1 MKNLVFNLRTKE
13 AQTGCA
19 TSSRMAKLLTTLLFL
34 TLGVGQMWGGPT
46 FSGGYAYFYNKGN
59 WSDSYKQLCIGKDSY
74 TETRPMTAITNTKL
88 WYNALP
94 TSGWGDATYMAVM
107 GNSSNWGSGSW
118 GPSNLSNANHRT
130 GTVSL
135 DNWGFS
141 SGNVN
146 MLTPASGSNDAT
158 LTLDYIGNAYS
169 SLNKTITFGAKT
181 SVNGAAYAAASTPG
195 KLTASSYAFSNYTTC
210 GTSKSATLN
219 AGTSGTTTIS
229 CGYTATTTLTA
240 ADATGYEFV
249 GWYNASGTQVTSSKT
264 LSINPTEATTYYAYY
279 RTFEV
284 KATVSDG
291 GSATPTSW
299 TYMSPSTG
307 GNITATPNTGYSFSG
322 WSILSGGGGYF
333 GATGTETTSS
343 TPNTVFRPTKSSTLK
358 ATFTAKNYTVTLDKN
373 GGDSDG
379 SIQTTY
385 NSNTT
390 SSPTFASRAG
400 YSCDGYFTAADGG
413 TKIINA
419 DGTLVSGTVAGW
431 LSSGYWVKDAA
442 DITLYAHWTE
452 SATYYTLHYTYGTG
466 LSARLSS
473 ISAAKTSG
481 GDAIAD
487 NASLLSGTGV
497 TLSATPADHYK
508 FVGWYSAAGCA
519 ANTLVST
526 DNPYSFSMSDNT
538 NLYAKAEL
546 MTTVITLNANGGAGG
561 TSSVTATHGSKDLS
575 SSITKPTRD
584 GYTLSGWYTEESGG
598 TQVILSSGYTKG
610 SVTDYTTS
618 DGTWI
623 YTGSTLTLYAHWTEK
638 KSTITVTTATSS
650 QGTLK
655 FGSTDK
661 SWGTTASLGVAT
673 TQSITATAAAGFTFV
688 RWDLSGAA
696 ASASTLTNAT
706 ITLKADGT
714 GSTGTA
720 TAVFEED
727 LSSPW
732 IVAGG
737 NKIVTTGTT
746 WRTTADDNNTMLK
759 KTGHST
765 ESVVY
770 FTVPVTT
777 VCSGDNNENFQFKIY
792 NTSTSTWYSLGA
804 DGSSYYLLKDEDGT
818 AKSLVTD
825 GKNIELRAY
834 VTGNYEFKLDYS
846 STPKLTV
853 TWPVFNQVRISAASP
868 TDATNVGNFDMS
880 DPVSNVRTVTRSL
893 KANTTYTFKI
903 MYNSDWY
910 GYNSGTF
917 TRSTSTSSNSRT
929 ISTSGGDMTLTTDYA
944 GDYTFRFNQSTK
956 ALSVD
961 FPEAY
966 KVTYDKGTVD
976 GSSSSCSAKD
986 IDNGNAAVT
995 SNSTWVKSGNR
1006 VVLTAPEAKTGYTYD
1021 GWFDNNSG
1029 TGAAITTNANCTITV
1044 SSALSRYA
1052 CYHENL
1058 TAITI
1063 TTDGHGTITTP
1074 SPNNSPYSLGVAT
1087 MQAINASPSTGYHWN
1102 TWTVSG
1108 NAALNSTATTQ
1119 SNKAKGNGTSGG
1131 TGTVTATF
1139 SPNTYYVRF
1148 NGNGGTGSMS
1158 NQTLT
1163 YDAAQILTSNAFTRT
1178 GYTFAGWATAAD
1190 GSVAY
1195 TDGQSVSNLSSTQ
1208 GATVDLYAKWTAKTY
1223 TVTLDVDEDHKGT
1236 IAGAATS
1243 QTVTY
1248 DATPTTIANRPTAEE
1263 GYGLDSYYTGH
1274 NGAGTK
1280 LINGDGTWVASVAG
1294 YTDASSHWIHDGDE
1308 TLYAYY
1314 KKAEITVGLA
1324 AAVVAPWTEESP
1336 STVTATPTLSPSPEG
1351 NTKICWFLLQNNNN
1365 PVEPQP
1371 TFTPG
1376 EGNSVS
1382 FPAPTVSGNYKVV
1395 ATLRTGTSCDGGTLL
1410 DADTVIFTVAGE
1422 HTVTILYKCGDDVI
1436 KASTTSPGKPLE
1448 GTSITAPDIIGYS
1461 FHHWVL
1467 GDGVTLA
1474 SGTAGSAGSAGTA
1487 TISYTAI
1494 YDGQITAV
1502 YTKKRL
1508 IYFNNTLGWSNVYV
1522 YFYKNAN
1529 YWDNSNGTGSNTS
1542 SYSSSYTG
1550 IHGQMLPVSEG
1561 SQIYY
1566 FDAEAA
1572 GVNASYQD
1580 VAFTELEQT
1589 NYNYF
1594 AKTGSVKN
1602 KVIRR
1607 GDYKATTLPMFV
1619 PLAGVAAVNKNGNL
1633 AEYYNEGYW
1642 MNYPENTGY
1651 WLKIYSSTALDAPT
1665 LQTIPFEFTADKTL
1679 PMNLTVE
1686 LEAGRTYGFEIYRN
1700 DGSYYGL
1707 SGTTFKIGD
1716 SGDEG
1721 QTVRAVT
1728 TSGRT
1733 GLKTSVAGDYIFKL
1747 GFGNSGGYNY
1757 LVGVHYPVAAND
1769 YRIVYNDRV
1778 KWSHN
1783 TAHSASWHHPSRAI
1797 HKEDGAKD
1805 TVSFYVSKAAGA
1817 SASMKFQ
1824 YARSISSEGVVT
1836 WSDVASGSIDLSS
1849 IENSGVYNFI
1859 LTQSAGSISV
1869 EKIEPYTGAYYIRTD
1884 CAGSTKWDNY
1894 RAADHQMTYSEF
1906 SKSRETNKFGD
1917 LFSHYYTKWCPR
1929 GTNIKFCIANDYS
1942 SCVSDTLI
1950 QDEAFDG
1957 SISDFENVD
1966 ANGTLKNHGEGDATA
1981 DPYSANIR
1989 FMYDEA
1995 NNRIKRAYVAAAT
2008 NENKRFLVLQGD
2020 DNLKDKNGDA
2030 ITATANLEANAVLFQ
2045 DNQNWIYETTVKAIP
2060 GARIRI
2066 YANYLVGLPEQATQF
2081 FCGASEDWDE
2091 EHTVELIGGS
2101 GSTPMLVRVI
2111 YDFKTNRLV
2120 CAWMPDGSE
2129 IEGDNAI
2136 NADIMVIREH
2146 QDAAQTITFKNDE
2159 SKLSEVKTVYGAMKF
2174 NRWIL
2179 NNRQHPEDINPDH
2192 CRAANIESDLST
2204 YHPVL
2209 PPAEQKSIYERS
2221 LYFISFPFRVK
2232 LSEVFGFGKYWDEWY
2247 IEYYDGETRAKNGY
2261 WKDSP
2266 PNWKYVTTDMLN
2278 SFYLEPNVGYILGLD
2293 LDYMQAENTTFW
2305 ANGISNV
2312 ELYFPSQESIE
2323 TIGRTAVTM
2332 PALGEAYL
2340 CTINRGTS
2348 EGDRRVKDSYW
2359 RCIGVPGYSSYNNTL
2374 TVDGSN
2380 EFSWQ
2385 TNTTWREDFKDY
2397 PFLYE
2402 WNMTDNTLTA
2412 QSTNRYNFK
2421 AMHAYLVQNG
2431 NEIHWSAI
2439 SATPV
2444 SPIVARNRAAS
2455 QTEYLWRLTMECD
2468 GKEEDQA
2475 FIRMTDEEAV
2485 TDGFDFGQDLVKEYN
2500 YQRSDLYTYI
2510 GYERAAANSMPLHT
2524 EETTSIP
2531 VGVSIEKGGEYTFA
2545 MPDGTS
2551 GVGITLIDSETG
2563 AQTNLSAGF
2572 TYTVNFEKGDYN
2584 NRLYLEISPVSQL
2597 STGVDEVPS
2606 DHVQGTKARKVV
2618 IDGLL
2623 YIVKDGQMYDA
2634 TGKHC
2639 K

>member
-34 TLGVGQMWGGPT
+34 TLGVGQMWALDIYLDTHNFTDWTSSSAT
-46 FSGGYAYFYNKGN
+46 FKLWPGTGSDVSGTKVTTNLYKFSVSSATGTMYFKRYDSGGSSQWNEFSVTYNSSYNTYKVTGWNAGSCANYNVSIATKTHYIYFDNSTTG
-59 WSDSYKQLCIGKDSY
+59 WSNSYKYFVIGHDN
-74 TETRPMTAITNTKL
+74 PTAYSKVYSMSALGHTKL
-88 WYNALP
+88 WYVSQSSDSWTDLTYYAICSP
-94 TSGWGDATYMAVM
+94 TSSWSGTSWG
-107 GNSSNWGSGSW
+107 SSNI
-118 GPSNLSNANHRT
+118 SNANKYAAPYKDKYDMNNSSSYLFT
-130 GTVSL
+130 PASSSNNCALTIDYKTGYSALNYSQTVKKYTCTAEYDGSLASQYKNADINSGTVTISAYKLTGNGTVS
-135 DNWGFS
+135 N
-141 SGNVN
+141 
-146 MLTPASGSNDAT
+146 TSNSAT
-158 LTLDYIGNAYS
+158 LDE
-169 SLNKTITFGAKT
+169 
-181 SVNGAAYAAASTPG
+181 ASEKSASKDAVYTG
-195 KLTASSYAFSNYTTC
+195 EVTLTASPNT
-210 GTSKSATLN
+210 
-219 AGTSGTTTIS
+219 
-229 CGYTATTTLTA
+229 GYT
-240 ADATGYEFV
+240 FV
-249 GWYNASGTQVTSSKT
+249 GWFSSTSASTALSTETTYTYNAPKSTKT
-264 LSINPTEATTYYAYY
+264 VYARFKEDRYTVKVQTY
-279 RTFEV
+279 TN
-284 KATVSDG
+284 
-291 GSATPTSW
+291 GSATPTSNQ
-299 TYMSPSTG
+299 YGGIATG
-307 GNITATPNTGYSFSG
+307 VALTATPNTGYQFNGWTINSGTGSFGDASTA
-322 WSILSGGGGYF
+322 S
-333 GATGTETTSS
+333 TS
-343 TPNTVFRPTKSSTLK
+343 FYPTSNSQLK

-373 GGDSDG
+373 GGDSNG

-390 SSPTFASRAG
+390 SNPTYASRAG
-400 YSCDGYFTAADGG
+400 YSCDGYFTDPSTGS
-413 TKIINA
+413 KVINT
-419 DGTLVSGTVAGW
+419 DGTLVSGTVSGW

-442 DITLYAHWTE
+442 SITLYAHWTE
-452 SATYYTLHYTYGTG
+452 DVTYYNLKFGTRSGESTYGTV
-466 LSARLSS
+466 
-473 ISAAKTSG
+473 AAINATTS
-481 GDAIAD
+481 
-487 NASLLSGTGV
+487 ASLTTNTNYLSGTSVRV
-497 TLSATPADHYK
+497 TATPDDDYK
-508 FVGWYSAAGCA
+508 FVSWYNAATGGSEV
-519 ANTLVST
+519 TT
-526 DNPYSFSMSDNT
+526 DNPYTFTLNAATSV
-538 NLYAKAEL
+538 YAHFVQKS
-546 MTTVITLNANGGAGG
+546 TTITLNANGG
-561 TSSVTATHGSKDLS
+561 
-575 SSITKPTRD
+575 
-584 GYTLSGWYTEESGG
+584 SGG
-598 TQVILSSGYTKG
+598 TTSKTINHGASMTGLTAPGRSGYTFTGWWTATSEGVKVIDSDG
-610 SVTDYTTS
+610 TLVASVSGYTTS
-618 DGTWI
+618 GKKWD
-623 YTGSTLTLYAHWTEK
+623 YDDPTLTLYAQWTEK

-655 FGSTDK
+655 FGSTSK
-661 SWGTTASLGVAT
+661 SWGATASLGVAT
-673 TQSITATAAAGFTFV
+673 TQEITATAAAGFTFV

-706 ITLKADGT
+706 ITLKADGS

-732 IVAGG
+732 VLKGG
-737 NKIVTTGTT
+737 TNITG
-746 WRTTADDNNTMLK
+746 DNWATEHAMTK

-765 ESVVY
+765 ENVAYYTANISSTNSGISGSADAWSFKLIKNSAWYGLTADGSYWWGRSTSANQSLNTSGANIQICADVAGTYEIKVDYSTATPKITITFPTKYTVTYSVSPSGAANAITTSPSVSSGGSVAAGTSVT
-770 FTVPVTT
+770 FTHADAKTGYSWYRWENGSGSSLGTGSTYTTTINANTT
-777 VCSGDNNENFQFKIY
+777 VVAKYTENSYNVTATASAGGSATPASATSMGQVTGGDITASPNTGYNFTNWTITSGSGYFGASG
-792 NTSTSTWYSLGA
+792 TSTTSTTANTKFRPTAAATIQANFTPKQTTITLDNQDATTPGSTSVTATYDAEMPAITLPTKTGYTFGGYWGAPGGSGPQYYNA
-804 DGSSYYLLKDEDGT
+804 DGSS
-818 AKSLVTD
+818 AQ
-825 GKNIELRAY
+825 NW
-834 VTGNYEFKLDYS
+834 N
-846 STPKLTV
+846 
-853 TWPVFNQVRISAASP
+853 
-868 TDATNVGNFDMS
+868 NVN
-880 DPVSNVRTVTRSL
+880 P
-893 KANTTYTFKI
+893 TYT
-903 MYNSDWY
+903 
-910 GYNSGTF
+910 
-917 TRSTSTSSNSRT
+917 
-929 ISTSGGDMTLTTDYA
+929 
-944 GDYTFRFNQSTK
+944 
-956 ALSVD
+956 
-961 FPEAY
+961 
-966 KVTYDKGTVD
+966 
-976 GSSSSCSAKD
+976 
-986 IDNGNAAVT
+986 
-995 SNSTWVKSGNR
+995 
-1006 VVLTAPEAKTGYTYD
+1006 
-1021 GWFDNNSG
+1021 
-1029 TGAAITTNANCTITV
+1029 
-1044 SSALSRYA
+1044 
-1052 CYHENL
+1052 
-1058 TAITI
+1058 
-1063 TTDGHGTITTP
+1063 
-1074 SPNNSPYSLGVAT
+1074 
-1087 MQAINASPSTGYHWN
+1087 
-1102 TWTVSG
+1102 
-1108 NAALNSTATTQ
+1108 
-1119 SNKAKGNGTSGG
+1119 
-1131 TGTVTATF
+1131 
-1139 SPNTYYVRF
+1139 
-1148 NGNGGTGSMS
+1148 
-1158 NQTLT
+1158 
-1163 YDAAQILTSNAFTRT
+1163 
-1178 GYTFAGWATAAD
+1178 
-1190 GSVAY
+1190 
-1195 TDGQSVSNLSSTQ
+1195 
-1208 GATVDLYAKWTAKTY
+1208 LYAKWTAKTY
-1223 TVTLDVDEDHKGT
+1223 TVTLDYDETNHGDITSTPPTNSVTTTYGAEMPA
-1236 IAGAATS
+1236 IAILPKAT
-1243 QTVTY
+1243 
-1248 DATPTTIANRPTAEE
+1248 E
-1263 GYGLDSYYTGH
+1263 GYGFMGYYSA
-1274 NGAGTK
+1274 AGGSGTQYY
-1280 LINGDGTWVASVAG
+1280 DGTGTSV
-1294 YTDASSHWIHDGDE
+1294 TNWDVDDNV

-1371 TFTPG
+1371 SFTPG

-1448 GTSITAPDIIGYS
+1448 GTSITAPDIIGYK

-1494 YDGQITAV
+1494 YDGHITAV

-1508 IYFNNTLGWSNVYV
+1508 IYFNNTLNWSGVTV
-1522 YFYKNAN
+1522 YFYSGA
-1529 YWDNSNGTGSNTS
+1529 YWDASNGTGSKTGG
-1542 SYSSSYTG
+1542 SYQKCGVMTQIEGTNIWYYDAEAANVSSSYT
-1550 IHGQMLPVSEG
+1550 
-1561 SQIYY
+1561 Y
-1566 FDAEAA
+1566 
-1572 GVNASYQD
+1572 
-1580 VAFTELEQT
+1580 VAFTEKKQD
-1589 NYNYF
+1589 NYTYF
-1594 AKTGSVKN
+1594 SYQSGTTPN
-1602 KVIRR
+1602 KVIYR
-1607 GDYKATTLPMFV
+1607 GDYKSTQLPMFV
-1619 PLAGVAAVNKNGNL
+1619 PLAGQTGVKKNSNQAV
-1633 AEYYNEGYW
+1633 YYNEGYW

-1651 WLKIYSSTALDAPT
+1651 VLKIYESKTYGTSDEM
-1665 LQTIPFEFTADKTL
+1665 QSIPFEFTADKTM
-1679 PMNLTVE
+1679 PMSLTVE
-1686 LEAGRTYGFEIYRN
+1686 LNANREYGFEIHRA
-1700 DGSYYGL
+1700 DGSSYGNN
-1707 SGTTFKIGD
+1707 TKVMKIND
-1716 SGDEG
+1716 SGDNG
-1721 QTVRAVT
+1721 SPWAA
-1728 TSGRT
+1728 TSGKRT
-1733 GLKTSVAGDYIFKL
+1733 GLKTSVAGEYIFTL
-1747 GFGNSGGYNY
+1747 SFGNNGGYNY

-1778 KWSHN
+1778 TWSHS
-1783 TAHSASWHHPSRAI
+1783 TAHDASWHHPSRAI

-1824 YARSISSEGVVT
+1824 YASSISGEGVVT
-1836 WSDVASGSIDLSS
+1836 WSEVASGSIDLSS
-1849 IENSGVYNFI
+1849 IKNSGVYNFI

-1929 GTNIKFCIANDYS
+1929 GMNIKFCIANDYS

-1950 QDEAFDG
+1950 QDDAFDG

-1966 ANGTLKNHGEGDATA
+1966 AYGTLKNHGESDATA

-1989 FMYDEA
+1989 FMYDES
-1995 NNRIKRAYVAAAT
+1995 NNRIKRAYVAAST
-2008 NENKRFLVLQGD
+2008 NVTKRFLVLQGD
-2020 DNLKDKNGDA
+2020 AKLKDKNGNA
-2030 ITATANLEANAVLFQ
+2030 IPATANLEANAVLFQ
-2045 DNQNWIYETTVKAIP
+2045 DDQNWIYETTVKAIP

-2066 YANYLVGLPEQATQF
+2066 YANYLVGLSEQATQF
-2081 FCGASEDWDE
+2081 FCGASGDWDE
-2091 EHTVELIGGS
+2091 AHTVELLGGS
-2101 GSTPMLVRVI
+2101 GESPMLVRVI

-2136 NADIMVIREH
+2136 NADIMVVREH

-2192 CRAANIESDLST
+2192 CRAANIESDLTT

-2323 TIGRTAVTM
+2323 TIGRTAVKM
-2332 PALGEAYL
+2332 PALGDEYL

-2374 TVDGSN
+2374 TVDGTN

-2385 TNTTWREDFKDY
+2385 TNTAWREDFKDY

-2455 QTEYLWRLTMECD
+2455 QTEYLWRLTMERD
-2468 GKEEDQA
+2468 GEEEDQA
-2475 FIRMTDEEAV
+2475 FVRMTDEEDV

-2500 YQRSDLYTYI
+2500 NARSDLYTYI

-2551 GVGITLIDSETG
+2551 GVGITLVDSETG
-2563 AQTNLSAGF
+2563 ARTNLSAGF

-2584 NRLYLEISPVSQL
+2584 NRLYLEISPVSQI
-2597 STGVDEVPS
+2597 STGVGAVS
-2606 DHVQGTKARKVV
+2606 DQSSEIRKVV

-2634 TGKHC
+2634 TGKIC

>member
-1 MKNLVFNLRTKE
+1 MKHIFSNSNESAVARNSYR
-13 AQTGCA
+13 CA
-19 TSSRMAKLLTTLLFL
+19 TFALPLRKVFFTLSLLLTIS
-34 TLGVGQMWGGPT
+34 VGQMWGADVQQNAIIYMDN
-46 FSGGYAYFYNKGN
+46 SAAN
-59 WSDSYKQLCIGKDSY
+59 WSYSYIYFCINDNYGY
-74 TETRPMTAITNTKL
+74 TVSPVTNTKL
-88 WYNALP
+88 LVHKRTDDTWGNYSYIRFFGADGDWGHP
-94 TSGWGDATYMAVM
+94 TTSGLGGYQNMHDHGA
-107 GNSSNWGSGSW
+107 
-118 GPSNLSNANHRT
+118 NLSNTYNNYTFNANNYYVIKLSKT
-130 GTVSL
+130 GTKDNQASL
-135 DNWGFS
+135 SISCPGSTIS
-141 SGNVN
+141 S
-146 MLTPASGSNDAT
+146 M
-158 LTLDYIGNAYS
+158 
-169 SLNKTITFGAKT
+169 NKTMTVKAKIST
-181 SVNGAAYAAASTPG
+181 DGGSSYSAGNTPG
-195 KLTASSYAFSNYTTC
+195 KLTASSYKF
-210 GTSKSATLN
+210 TSYNSCASATSATVN
-219 AGTSGTTTIS
+219 AGSASNTIS
-229 CGYTATTTLTA
+229 VGYTANLTLTA
-240 ADATGYEFV
+240 VDVEGYDFI
-249 GWYNASGTQVTSSKT
+249 GWSSDTNASTNIGTTKSVTV
-264 LSINPTEATTYYAYY
+264 NPTAATTYYAWY
-279 RTFEV
+279 REKRYNIKVLEATPPGSGSSPSPSSFTATGQITGRTISITANTGYDFSGWTINSGSGTFANASSTSTTFYPTADSELRPNFTA
-284 KATVSDG
+284 KTITVTLDGNEGTG
-291 GSATPTSW
+291 GSATVKYNANSLTS
-299 TYMSPSTG
+299 
-307 GNITATPNTGYSFSG
+307 ITH
-322 WSILSGGGGYF
+322 
-333 GATGTETTSS
+333 
-343 TPNTVFRPTKSSTLK
+343 
-358 ATFTAKNYTVTLDKN
+358 
-373 GGDSDG
+373 
-379 SIQTTY
+379 
-385 NSNTT
+385 
-390 SSPTFASRAG
+390 ASRAG
-400 YSCDGYFTAADGG
+400 YSLNGYYTEASGG
-413 TKIINA
+413 SKVINA
-419 DGTLVSGTVAGW
+419 DGSLNNVSGWVSG
-431 LSSGYWVKDAA
+431 GYWNKATNG
-442 DITLYAHWTE
+442 TLYAQWTE
-452 SATYYTLHYTYGTG
+452 NAVYYTLHYTYGTG
-466 LSARLSS
+466 LSSRFSS
-473 ISAAKTSG
+473 ISAVKTS
-481 GDAIAD
+481 DASVISD

-508 FVGWYSAAGCA
+508 FVGWYSNAGCTSLA
-519 ANTLVST
+519 ST
-526 DNPYSFSMSDNT
+526 DNPFSFSMNDNT

-546 MTTVITLNANGGAGG
+546 MTTAITLNANGGAGG
-561 TSSVTATHGSKDLS
+561 TSSVTATHGSRDLS

-598 TQVILSSGYTKG
+598 TQIITSAGYTKG

-661 SWGTTASLGVAT
+661 SWGATASLGVAT
-673 TQSITATAAAGFTFV
+673 TQEITATAAAGFTFV

-706 ITLKADGT
+706 ITLKADGS
-714 GSTGTA
+714 GSVGTA
-720 TAVFEED
+720 TAVFAED

-746 WRTTADDNNTMLK
+746 WRTTADANNTMLK
-759 KTGHST
+759 KSGHST

-777 VCSGDNNENFQFKIY
+777 ICSGDNNENFQFKIY

-834 VTGNYEFKLDYS
+834 VTGDYEFKLDYS
-846 STPKLTV
+846 TSTPKLTV

-868 TDATNVGNFDMS
+868 TDATNTGNFDLS

-961 FPEAY
+961 FPTAY
-966 KVTYDKGTVD
+966 KVTYGKGTVD
-976 GSSSSCSAKD
+976 GSSGSCSAKD

-1163 YDAAQILTSNAFTRT
+1163 YDAAQALTSNAFTRT

-1263 GYGLDSYYTGH
+1263 GYGLDGYYTGH

-1448 GTSITAPDIIGYS
+1448 GTSITAPNIIGYS

-1494 YDGQITAV
+1494 YDGHITAV
-1502 YTKKRL
+1502 YTKKNM
-1508 IYFNNTLGWSNVYV
+1508 IYFNNTLGWSDVYV
-1522 YFYKNAN
+1522 YFYNSGE
-1529 YWDNSNGTGSNTS
+1529 YWSDTYGSGAQQTQAFNGDHKPYWEQEHGHMTQIEGTNIW
-1542 SYSSSYTG
+1542 YFDYTG
-1550 IHGQMLPVSEG
+1550 
-1561 SQIYY
+1561 
-1566 FDAEAA
+1566 A
-1572 GVNASYQD
+1572 GYTTRTNV
-1580 VAFTELEQT
+1580 VFTEANQHT
-1589 NYNYF
+1589 KQWF
-1594 AKTGSVKN
+1594 WKT
-1602 KVIRR
+1602 KVVRR
-1607 GDYKATTLPMFV
+1607 GDHKSALPMFV
-1619 PLAGVAAVNKNGNL
+1619 PLTNKSYTKNDCD
-1633 AEYYNEGYW
+1633 YYNEGYW

-1651 WLKIYSSTALDAPT
+1651 VLKIYDSKTYGTSDEI
-1665 LQTIPFEFTADKTL
+1665 QSIPFEFTADKTM
-1679 PMNLTVE
+1679 PMSLTVE
-1686 LEAGRTYGFEIYRN
+1686 LNANREYGFEIHRA
-1700 DGSYYGL
+1700 DGSSYGNN
-1707 SGTTFKIGD
+1707 TKVMKIND
-1716 SGDEG
+1716 SGDNG
-1721 QTVRAVT
+1721 SPWAA
-1728 TSGRT
+1728 TSGKRT
-1733 GLKTSVAGDYIFKL
+1733 GLKTSVAGEYIFTL
-1747 GFGNSGGYNY
+1747 SFGNNGGYNY

-1778 KWSHN
+1778 TWSHS
-1783 TAHSASWHHPSRAI
+1783 TAHDASWHHPSRAI

-1824 YARSISSEGVVT
+1824 YAKTISNEGVVT
-1836 WSDVASGSIDLSS
+1836 WADVTGGTIDLSD

-1950 QDEAFDG
+1950 QDDAFDG

-1995 NNRIKRAYVAAAT
+1995 NNRIKRAYVAAST
-2008 NENKRFLVLQGD
+2008 NVTKRFLVLQGD

-2030 ITATANLEANAVLFQ
+2030 IPTTANLEANAVLFQ
-2045 DNQNWIYETTVKAIP
+2045 DDQNWIYETTVKAIP

-2081 FCGASEDWDE
+2081 FCGASGDWDE
-2091 EHTVELIGGS
+2091 AHTVELIGGS

-2192 CRAANIESDLST
+2192 CRAAYIESDLST

-2278 SFYLEPNVGYILGLD
+2278 TFYLEPNVGYILGLD

-2323 TIGRTAVTM
+2323 TIGRTAVKM
-2332 PALGEAYL
+2332 PALGDEYL
-2340 CTINRGTS
+2340 CTINRNTA

-2385 TNTTWREDFKDY
+2385 TNTAWREDFKDY

-2475 FIRMTDEEAV
+2475 FIRMTDEEDV

-2500 YQRSDLYTYI
+2500 YLRSDLYTYI

-2584 NRLYLEISPVSQL
+2584 NRLYLEISPVSQI

>member
-1 MKNLVFNLRTKE
+1 MKNLNYINHEIGGVWHDFSGIKHVNTPSASMLDSVAFEQVKCQGNVIPTLAE
-13 AQTGCA
+13 
-19 TSSRMAKLLTTLLFL
+19 SPSNHPLLPVLKVKRVMRAAIVLLMLFV
-34 TLGVGQMWGGPT
+34 GVGQMWGDDGDFYNMYIAYSFEGAGGAIDGADNNT
-46 FSGGYAYFYNKGN
+46 GVTVDAGTLTSGSLTLTGVYLKCWDDWGSNYKSSGGQLCYTNKGGSTQYISCTRSGKSGN
-59 WSDSYKQLCIGKDSY
+59 NYEYQNSNPGVTLASYNQASGSFEFHCWGQ
-74 TETRPMTAITNTKL
+74 T
-88 WYNALP
+88 W
-94 TSGWGDATYMAVM
+94 GWGDRYFPKSSGHYVLKYKIAPPAVSGFTITPSGEGYVSGTGTESDPYIM
-107 GNSSNWGSGSW
+107 KHDAGNLVLTMSGSKAHTDANSSAQYYNGSSW
-118 GPSNLSNANHRT
+118 STTAT
-130 GTVSL
+130 KTIAY
-135 DNWGFS
+135 
-141 SGNVN
+141 
-146 MLTPASGSNDAT
+146 ASGSTTKQSVT
-158 LTLDYIGNAYS
+158 LKMRYKHNSLALYGNES
-169 SLNKTITFGAKT
+169 SKTVYYQRET
-181 SVNGAAYAAASTPG
+181 SYTVSKAASTG
-195 KLTASSYAFSNYTTC
+195 GSFT
-210 GTSKSATLN
+210 
-219 AGTSGTTTIS
+219 
-229 CGYTATTTLTA
+229 
-240 ADATGYEFV
+240 
-249 GWYNASGTQVTSSKT
+249 VTSPAGAKS
-264 LSINPTEATTYYAYY
+264 
-279 RTFEV
+279 
-284 KATVSDG
+284 G
-291 GSATPTSW
+291 GA
-299 TYMSPSTG
+299 
-307 GNITATPNTGYSFSG
+307 ITATANTGYNFSG
-322 WSILSGGGGYF
+322 WSITSGS
-333 GATGTETTSS
+333 GTWAKSTSTASNTFYPTSNS
-343 TPNTVFRPTKSSTLK
+343 TIK

-400 YSCDGYFTAADGG
+400 YSCDGYFTDPSTGS
-413 TKIINA
+413 KVINA
-419 DGTLVSGTVAGW
+419 DGTLVSGTVSGW

-442 DITLYAHWTE
+442 TITLYAHWTE
-452 SATYYTLHYTYGTG
+452 DVTYYNLKFGTRSGESTYGTV
-466 LSARLSS
+466 
-473 ISAAKTSG
+473 AAINATTS
-481 GDAIAD
+481 
-487 NASLLSGTGV
+487 ASLTTNTNYLSGTSVRV
-497 TLSATPADHYK
+497 TATPDDDYK
-508 FVGWYSAAGCA
+508 FVSWYNAATGGSEV
-519 ANTLVST
+519 TT
-526 DNPYSFSMSDNT
+526 DNPYTF
-538 NLYAKAEL
+538 
-546 MTTVITLNANGGAGG
+546 TLNAATSVYAHFVLKTTSITLERNGG
-561 TSSVTATHGSKDLS
+561 
-575 SSITKPTRD
+575 
-584 GYTLSGWYTEESGG
+584 SGG
-598 TQVILSSGYTKG
+598 TTSKTINHGASMTGLTAPGRSGYTFTGWWTATSGGVKVIDSDG
-610 SVTDYTTS
+610 TLVASVSGYTTS
-618 DGTWI
+618 GKKWD
-623 YTGSTLTLYAHWTEK
+623 YDDPTLTLHAQWTEK

-673 TQSITATAAAGFTFV
+673 TQNITATAAAGFTFV

-706 ITLKADGT
+706 ITLKADGS

-720 TAVFEED
+720 TAVFAED

-732 IVAGG
+732 VLKGG
-737 NKIVTTGTT
+737 TNITG
-746 WRTTADDNNTMLK
+746 DNWATEHAMTK

-765 ESVVY
+765 ENVAYYTANISS
-770 FTVPVTT
+770 TN
-777 VCSGDNNENFQFKIY
+777 SGISGSADAWSFKLIK
-792 NTSTSTWYSLGA
+792 NSTWYGLTADGSYWWKRSTSANQSLNTSGANIQICADVAGTYEIKVDYSTATPKITVTFPTKYTVTYSVSPSGAANAITTSPSVTSGGSVVEGTSMTFTHADAKTGYSWYRWENGSGSSLGTGSTYTTTINANTTVVAKYTENTYNVTATASAGGSATPASATSMGQVTGGDITASPNTGYNFTNWTITSGSGYFGASGTSTTSTTANTKFRPTAAATIQANFTPKQTTITLDNQDATTPGSTGVTATYDAAMPAITLPTKTGYTFGGYWGAPGGSGPQYYNA
-804 DGSSYYLLKDEDGT
+804 DGSST
-818 AKSLVTD
+818 Q
-825 GKNIELRAY
+825 NW
-834 VTGNYEFKLDYS
+834 N
-846 STPKLTV
+846 
-853 TWPVFNQVRISAASP
+853 
-868 TDATNVGNFDMS
+868 NVN
-880 DPVSNVRTVTRSL
+880 P
-893 KANTTYTFKI
+893 TYT
-903 MYNSDWY
+903 
-910 GYNSGTF
+910 
-917 TRSTSTSSNSRT
+917 
-929 ISTSGGDMTLTTDYA
+929 
-944 GDYTFRFNQSTK
+944 
-956 ALSVD
+956 
-961 FPEAY
+961 
-966 KVTYDKGTVD
+966 
-976 GSSSSCSAKD
+976 
-986 IDNGNAAVT
+986 
-995 SNSTWVKSGNR
+995 
-1006 VVLTAPEAKTGYTYD
+1006 
-1021 GWFDNNSG
+1021 
-1029 TGAAITTNANCTITV
+1029 
-1044 SSALSRYA
+1044 
-1052 CYHENL
+1052 
-1058 TAITI
+1058 
-1063 TTDGHGTITTP
+1063 
-1074 SPNNSPYSLGVAT
+1074 
-1087 MQAINASPSTGYHWN
+1087 
-1102 TWTVSG
+1102 
-1108 NAALNSTATTQ
+1108 
-1119 SNKAKGNGTSGG
+1119 
-1131 TGTVTATF
+1131 
-1139 SPNTYYVRF
+1139 
-1148 NGNGGTGSMS
+1148 
-1158 NQTLT
+1158 
-1163 YDAAQILTSNAFTRT
+1163 
-1178 GYTFAGWATAAD
+1178 
-1190 GSVAY
+1190 
-1195 TDGQSVSNLSSTQ
+1195 
-1208 GATVDLYAKWTAKTY
+1208 LYAKWTAKSY
-1223 TVTLDVDEDHKGT
+1223 TVTLDYDETNHGD
-1236 IAGAATS
+1236 ITS
-1243 QTVTY
+1243 TPPTNSVTTTY
-1248 DATPTTIANRPTAEE
+1248 DAEMPAIAILPKATE
-1263 GYGLDSYYTGH
+1263 GYGFMGYYSA
-1274 NGAGTK
+1274 AGGSGTQYY
-1280 LINGDGTWVASVAG
+1280 DGTGASV
-1294 YTDASSHWIHDGDE
+1294 TNWDVDDNV

-1494 YDGQITAV
+1494 YDGQMTAV
-1502 YTKKRL
+1502 YTKKNM
-1508 IYFNNTLGWSNVYV
+1508 IYFNNTLGWSDVYV
-1522 YFYKNAN
+1522 YFYNTDE
-1529 YWDNSNGTGSNTS
+1529 YWDNTYGSGAKKDQAFNGDHKPYWEQEHGHMTRIEGTNIW
-1542 SYSSSYTG
+1542 YFDYTG
-1550 IHGQMLPVSEG
+1550 
-1561 SQIYY
+1561 
-1566 FDAEAA
+1566 A
-1572 GVNASYQD
+1572 GYTTRTNV
-1580 VAFTELEQT
+1580 VFTEGNQHGYQWF
-1589 NYNYF
+1589 N
-1594 AKTGSVKN
+1594 KTKAV
-1602 KVIRR
+1602 RR
-1607 GDYKATTLPMFV
+1607 GDHKSSLPMFV
-1619 PLAGVAAVNKNGNL
+1619 PLTVKSSTKNQTD
-1633 AEYYNEGYW
+1633 YYNEGYW

-1651 WLKIYSSTALDAPT
+1651 VLKIYDSKTYGTSDEI
-1665 LQTIPFEFTADKTL
+1665 QSIPFEFTADKTM
-1679 PMNLTVE
+1679 PMSLTVE
-1686 LEAGRTYGFEIYRN
+1686 LNANREYGFEIHRA
-1700 DGSYYGL
+1700 DGSSYGNN
-1707 SGTTFKIGD
+1707 TKVMKIND
-1716 SGDEG
+1716 SGDNG
-1721 QTVRAVT
+1721 SPWAA
-1728 TSGRT
+1728 TSGKRT
-1733 GLKTSVAGDYIFKL
+1733 GLKTSVAGEYIFTL
-1747 GFGNSGGYNY
+1747 SFGNNGGYNY

-1824 YARSISSEGVVT
+1824 YASAISNEGVVT

-1950 QDEAFDG
+1950 QDEAFDR

-1989 FMYDEA
+1989 FMYDES

-2008 NENKRFLVLQGD
+2008 NVTKRFLVLQGD
-2020 DNLKDKNGDA
+2020 AKLKDKDGDA
-2030 ITATANLEANAVLFQ
+2030 ITETANLEANAVLFQ
-2045 DNQNWIYETTVKAIP
+2045 DDQNWIYETTVKAIP

-2066 YANYLVGLPEQATQF
+2066 YANYLVGLSEQATQF
-2081 FCGASEDWDE
+2081 FCGASGDWDDA
-2091 EHTVELIGGS
+2091 HTVELLGGS

-2129 IEGDNAI
+2129 IEGEHAI

-2159 SKLSEVKTVYGAMKF
+2159 SMLSKVKTVYGAMKF

-2204 YHPVL
+2204 YHKVL

-2323 TIGRTAVTM
+2323 TIGRTAVKM
-2332 PALGEAYL
+2332 PALGDEYL
-2340 CTINRGTS
+2340 CTINRGTT

-2385 TNTTWREDFKDY
+2385 TNTVWREEFKDY

-2475 FIRMTDEEAV
+2475 FIRMTDEENV

-2500 YQRSDLYTYI
+2500 NQRSDLYTYI

-2584 NRLYLEISPVSQL
+2584 NRLYLEISPVSQI
-2597 STGVDEVPS
+2597 STGVDEVAS

>member
-1 MKNLVFNLRTKE
+1 MKHIFSNSNESAVARNSYH
-13 AQTGCA
+13 CA
-19 TSSRMAKLLTTLLFL
+19 TVALPLRKVFFTLSLLLTLS
-34 TLGVGQMWGGPT
+34 VGQMWGDDGDFYNMYIAYSFEGAGGAIDGADNNT
-46 FSGGYAYFYNKGN
+46 GVTVDAGTLTSGSLTLTGVYLKCWDDWGSNYKSSGGQLCYTNKGGSTQYISCTRSGKSGN
-59 WSDSYKQLCIGKDSY
+59 NYEYQNSNPGVTLASYNQASGSFEFHCWGQ
-74 TETRPMTAITNTKL
+74 T
-88 WYNALP
+88 W
-94 TSGWGDATYMAVM
+94 GWGDRYFPKSSGHYVLKYKIAPPAVSGFTITPSGEGYVSGTGTESDPYIM
-107 GNSSNWGSGSW
+107 KHDAGNLVLTMSGSKAHTDANSSAQYYNGSSW
-118 GPSNLSNANHRT
+118 STTAT
-130 GTVSL
+130 KTIAY
-135 DNWGFS
+135 
-141 SGNVN
+141 
-146 MLTPASGSNDAT
+146 ASGSTTKQSVT
-158 LTLDYIGNAYS
+158 LKMRYKHNSLALYGNES
-169 SLNKTITFGAKT
+169 SKTVYYQRET
-181 SVNGAAYAAASTPG
+181 SYTVSKAASTG
-195 KLTASSYAFSNYTTC
+195 GSFT
-210 GTSKSATLN
+210 
-219 AGTSGTTTIS
+219 
-229 CGYTATTTLTA
+229 
-240 ADATGYEFV
+240 
-249 GWYNASGTQVTSSKT
+249 VTSPAGAKS
-264 LSINPTEATTYYAYY
+264 
-279 RTFEV
+279 
-284 KATVSDG
+284 G
-291 GSATPTSW
+291 GA
-299 TYMSPSTG
+299 
-307 GNITATPNTGYSFSG
+307 ITATANTGYNFSG
-322 WSILSGGGGYF
+322 WSITSGS
-333 GATGTETTSS
+333 GTWAKSTSTASNTFYPTSNS
-343 TPNTVFRPTKSSTLK
+343 TIK

-390 SSPTFASRAG
+390 SYPTFASRAG
-400 YSCDGYFTAADGG
+400 FSCDGYYTDPSTGS
-413 TKIINA
+413 KVINA
-419 DGTLVSGTVAGW
+419 DGTLVSETVSGW

-442 DITLYAHWTE
+442 TITLYAHWTE
-452 SATYYTLHYTYGTG
+452 NATYYNLKFGTRSGESTYGTV
-466 LSARLSS
+466 
-473 ISAAKTSG
+473 AAINATTS
-481 GDAIAD
+481 
-487 NASLLSGTGV
+487 ASLTTNTNYLSGTSVRV
-497 TLSATPADHYK
+497 TATPDDDYK
-508 FVGWYSAAGCA
+508 FVSWYNAATGGSEV
-519 ANTLVST
+519 TT
-526 DNPYSFSMSDNT
+526 DNPYTF
-538 NLYAKAEL
+538 
-546 MTTVITLNANGGAGG
+546 TLNAATSVYAHFEQKSTTITLERNGG
-561 TSSVTATHGSKDLS
+561 
-575 SSITKPTRD
+575 
-584 GYTLSGWYTEESGG
+584 SGG
-598 TQVILSSGYTKG
+598 TTSKTINHGASMTGLTAPGRSGYTFTGWWTATSGGVKVIDSDG
-610 SVTDYTTS
+610 TLVASVSGYTTS
-618 DGTWI
+618 GKKWD
-623 YTGSTLTLYAHWTEK
+623 YDDPTLTLHAQWSET

-655 FGSTDK
+655 FGSTSM
-661 SWGTTASLGVAT
+661 SWGATASLGVAT
-673 TQSITATAAAGFTFV
+673 TQEITATAAAGFTFV

-706 ITLKADGT
+706 ITLKADGS

-720 TAVFEED
+720 TAVFAED

-732 IVAGG
+732 VLKGG
-737 NKIVTTGTT
+737 TNITG
-746 WRTTADDNNTMLK
+746 DNWATEHAMTK

-765 ESVVY
+765 ENVAYYTANISS
-770 FTVPVTT
+770 TN
-777 VCSGDNNENFQFKIY
+777 SGISGSADAWSFKLIK
-792 NTSTSTWYSLGA
+792 NSTWYGLTADGSYWWKRSTSANQSLNTSGANIQICADVAGTYEIKVDYSTATPKITVTFPTKYTVTYSVSPSGAANAITTSPSVASGGSVVEGTSMTFTHADAKTGYSWYRWENGSGSSLGTGSTYTTTINANTTVVANYTENTYNVTATASAGGSATPASATAMGQVTGGDITASPNTGYNFTNWTITSGSGYFGASGTSTTSTTANTKFRPTAAATIQANFTPKQTTITLNNQDATTSGTTEVTATYDAAMPAITLPEKTGYTFGGYWGDPGGSGPQYYNA
-804 DGSSYYLLKDEDGT
+804 DGSST
-818 AKSLVTD
+818 Q
-825 GKNIELRAY
+825 NW
-834 VTGNYEFKLDYS
+834 N
-846 STPKLTV
+846 
-853 TWPVFNQVRISAASP
+853 
-868 TDATNVGNFDMS
+868 NVN
-880 DPVSNVRTVTRSL
+880 P
-893 KANTTYTFKI
+893 TYT
-903 MYNSDWY
+903 
-910 GYNSGTF
+910 
-917 TRSTSTSSNSRT
+917 
-929 ISTSGGDMTLTTDYA
+929 
-944 GDYTFRFNQSTK
+944 
-956 ALSVD
+956 
-961 FPEAY
+961 
-966 KVTYDKGTVD
+966 
-976 GSSSSCSAKD
+976 
-986 IDNGNAAVT
+986 
-995 SNSTWVKSGNR
+995 
-1006 VVLTAPEAKTGYTYD
+1006 
-1021 GWFDNNSG
+1021 
-1029 TGAAITTNANCTITV
+1029 
-1044 SSALSRYA
+1044 
-1052 CYHENL
+1052 
-1058 TAITI
+1058 
-1063 TTDGHGTITTP
+1063 
-1074 SPNNSPYSLGVAT
+1074 
-1087 MQAINASPSTGYHWN
+1087 
-1102 TWTVSG
+1102 
-1108 NAALNSTATTQ
+1108 
-1119 SNKAKGNGTSGG
+1119 
-1131 TGTVTATF
+1131 
-1139 SPNTYYVRF
+1139 
-1148 NGNGGTGSMS
+1148 
-1158 NQTLT
+1158 
-1163 YDAAQILTSNAFTRT
+1163 
-1178 GYTFAGWATAAD
+1178 
-1190 GSVAY
+1190 
-1195 TDGQSVSNLSSTQ
+1195 
-1208 GATVDLYAKWTAKTY
+1208 LYAKWTAKSY
-1223 TVTLDVDEDHKGT
+1223 TVTLDYDETNHGD
-1236 IAGAATS
+1236 ITS
-1243 QTVTY
+1243 TPPTNSVTTTY
-1248 DATPTTIANRPTAEE
+1248 DAEMPAIAILPKATA
-1263 GYGLDSYYTGH
+1263 GYGFMGYYSA
-1274 NGAGTK
+1274 AGGSGTQYY
-1280 LINGDGTWVASVAG
+1280 DGTGASV
-1294 YTDASSHWIHDGDE
+1294 TNWDVDDNV

-1336 STVTATPTLSPSPEG
+1336 STVTATPTISPTPAG

-1448 GTSITAPDIIGYS
+1448 GTSITAPNIIGYS

-1474 SGTAGSAGSAGTA
+1474 SGTAGSAGSAGTT

-1522 YFYKNAN
+1522 YFYKDGN
-1529 YWDNSNGTGSNTS
+1529 YWDDAKGTGTDP
-1542 SYSSSYTG
+1542 SYYSGSHNSAHKG
-1550 IHGQMLPVSEG
+1550 HMQPIEEG
-1561 SQIYY
+1561 SSIYY
-1566 FDAEAA
+1566 FDAE
-1572 GVNASYQD
+1572 GASIPSGYTN
-1580 VAFTELEQT
+1580 VAFTEKQQD
-1589 NYNYF
+1589 NCWYF
-1594 AKTGSVKN
+1594 YDNN
-1602 KVIRR
+1602 KVVRR
-1607 GDYKATTLPMFV
+1607 GDYNSTQLPMFV
-1619 PLAGVAAVNKNGNL
+1619 PLAGQTGVKKNSNQAV
-1633 AEYYNEGYW
+1633 YYNEGYW

-1651 WLKIYSSTALDAPT
+1651 WLKIYSNTALDAPT

-1747 GFGNSGGYNY
+1747 GFGNSGGYKY
-1757 LVGVHYPVAAND
+1757 LIGVHYPVAQND

-1797 HKEDGAKD
+1797 HKADGAKD

-1950 QDEAFDG
+1950 EDDAFDG

-1989 FMYDEA
+1989 FMYDES

-2008 NENKRFLVLQGD
+2008 NVTKRFLVLQGD
-2020 DNLKDKNGDA
+2020 DKLKDKDGNA
-2030 ITATANLEANAVLFQ
+2030 IAETTNLEANAVLFQ
-2045 DNQNWIYETTVKAIP
+2045 DDQNWIYETTVKAIP

-2066 YANYLVGLPEQATQF
+2066 YANYLVGLTEQATQF
-2081 FCGASEDWDE
+2081 FCGASGDWDDA
-2091 EHTVELIGGS
+2091 HTVELLGGS

-2129 IEGDNAI
+2129 IEGEHAI

-2146 QDAAQTITFKNDE
+2146 QDAAQTITFKNDK

-2179 NNRQHPEDINPDH
+2179 NNRQHPEDVNPNH
-2192 CRAANIESDLST
+2192 CRAAYIESDLST
-2204 YHPVL
+2204 YHKVL

-2323 TIGRTAVTM
+2323 TIGRTAVKM
-2332 PALGEAYL
+2332 PALGDEYL

-2385 TNTTWREDFKDY
+2385 TNTVWREEFKDY

-2475 FIRMTDEEAV
+2475 FIRMTDEEDV

-2500 YQRSDLYTYI
+2500 NQRSDLYTYI

-2584 NRLYLEISPVSQL
+2584 NRLYLEISPVSQI